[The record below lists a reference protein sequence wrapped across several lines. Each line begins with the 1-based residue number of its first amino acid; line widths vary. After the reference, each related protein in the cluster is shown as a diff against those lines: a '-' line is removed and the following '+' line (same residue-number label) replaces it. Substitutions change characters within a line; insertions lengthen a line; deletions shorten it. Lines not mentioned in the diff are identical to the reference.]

1 MKLPIDYTS
10 AHWTERKQAREDY
23 IKIQKGLC
31 HFCGESLSNSPRK
44 DVDEKYV
51 NN

>member
-31 HFCGESLSNSPRK
+31 RDIVTGKQIGRAH
-44 DVDEKYV
+44 V
-51 NN
+51 